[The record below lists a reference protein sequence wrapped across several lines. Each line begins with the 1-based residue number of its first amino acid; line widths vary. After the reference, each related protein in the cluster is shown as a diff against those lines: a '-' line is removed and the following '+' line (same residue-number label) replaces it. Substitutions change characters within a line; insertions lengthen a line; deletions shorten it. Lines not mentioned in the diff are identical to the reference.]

1 MNFVNLGVTDWSERR
16 RLVHKELQSS
26 PLILRDRASPIR
38 EQQKSPVPDYHVSPV
53 NITSPPI
60 LRPSPLRETTP
71 TPPQRKRTSERR
83 QRSSQDSR
91 YDSGY
96 RTPSRNE
103 IRDEPLEEPP
113 PDYSPPSPPV
123 IPPPTTTTTEKKHQ
137 KTRFAADPPKHKTGN
152 IIGT

>member
-1 MNFVNLGVTDWSERR
+1 M
-16 RLVHKELQSS
+16 
-26 PLILRDRASPIR
+26 
-38 EQQKSPVPDYHVSPV
+38 PDYHVSPV
-53 NITSPPI
+53 NITSPTIHRSSPI
-60 LRPSPLRETTP
+60 RETTP

-113 PDYSPPSPPV
+113 PDYSPPSPPP
-123 IPPPTTTTTEKKHQ
+123 IPATTTTVEKKHQ

-152 IIGT
+152 IIGIDVANNINRIYKLKLIL